1 MRWQRVLRR
10 SQAAT
15 VTPRRMCIV
24 IWLLVFAATGEATEN
39 AKVAEVV
46 YSRHAFA
53 DLERLADFLIK
64 DAPQAAVTAIDVI
77 RDGIHFLE
85 RHPFV
90 GRPCEEGLRE
100 LLISYGKSGYVA
112 LYSYEQS
119 QDVVLVLA
127 IRHQRVAGYS
137 T

>member
-1 MRWQRVLRR
+1 M
-10 SQAAT
+10 
-15 VTPRRMCIV
+15 
-24 IWLLVFAATGEATEN
+24 
-39 AKVAEVV
+39 AEVV
-46 YSRHAFA
+46 YSRRAFA

-77 RDGIHFLE
+77 RDGIEILA

-90 GRPCEEGLRE
+90 GRPREEGLRE
-100 LLISYGKSGYVA
+100 LLISYGKSGHVA
-112 LYSYEQS
+112 LYSYEQR

-127 IRHQRVAGYS
+127 IRHQREAGYS

>member
-1 MRWQRVLRR
+1 
-10 SQAAT
+10 
-15 VTPRRMCIV
+15 
-24 IWLLVFAATGEATEN
+24 
-39 AKVAEVV
+39 VAEVV

-53 DLERLADFLIK
+53 DLERLADFLAQ
-64 DAPQAAVTAIDVI
+64 DAPGAAIAAIDVI
-77 RDGIHFLE
+77 RDGIGILE
-85 RHPFV
+85 RHPLV

-112 LYSYEQS
+112 LYSHEQQ

-127 IRHQRVAGYS
+127 IRHQREAGQS

>member
-1 MRWQRVLRR
+1 
-10 SQAAT
+10 
-15 VTPRRMCIV
+15 
-24 IWLLVFAATGEATEN
+24 
-39 AKVAEVV
+39 VAEVV
-46 YSRHAFA
+46 YSRHAFV

-64 DAPQAAVTAIDVI
+64 DAPQAAVTAIEVI
-77 RDGIHFLE
+77 RDGIEILE

-119 QDVVLVLA
+119 LDVVLVLA
-127 IRHQRVAGYS
+127 IRHQREAGYS

>member
-1 MRWQRVLRR
+1 M
-10 SQAAT
+10 
-15 VTPRRMCIV
+15 
-24 IWLLVFAATGEATEN
+24 
-39 AKVAEVV
+39 AEVV

-77 RDGIHFLE
+77 RDGIDILE

-119 QDVVLVLA
+119 QDAVLVLA
-127 IRHQRVAGYS
+127 IRHQREAGYS

>member
-1 MRWQRVLRR
+1 
-10 SQAAT
+10 
-15 VTPRRMCIV
+15 
-24 IWLLVFAATGEATEN
+24 
-39 AKVAEVV
+39 VAEVV

-53 DLERLADFLIK
+53 DLERLADFLMS
-64 DAPQAAVTAIDVI
+64 DAPQAAVRAMDLI
-77 RDGIHFLE
+77 RDGIEILA

-90 GRPCEEGLRE
+90 GRPREEGLRE

-112 LYSYEQS
+112 LYSYEQR

-127 IRHQRVAGYS
+127 IRHQREAGYS

>member
-1 MRWQRVLRR
+1 
-10 SQAAT
+10 
-15 VTPRRMCIV
+15 
-24 IWLLVFAATGEATEN
+24 
-39 AKVAEVV
+39 VAQVV

-77 RDGIHFLE
+77 RDGIEILE
-85 RHPFV
+85 RHPLV
-90 GRPCEEGLRE
+90 GRPCEDDFRE

-112 LYSYEQS
+112 LYSYEQR
-119 QDVVLVLA
+119 QGVVLVLA
-127 IRHQRVAGYS
+127 IRHQQEAGYS

>member
-1 MRWQRVLRR
+1 M
-10 SQAAT
+10 
-15 VTPRRMCIV
+15 
-24 IWLLVFAATGEATEN
+24 
-39 AKVAEVV
+39 AEVV

-64 DAPQAAVTAIDVI
+64 DAPQAAVKAIEVI
-77 RDGIHFLE
+77 RDGIEILE

-119 QDVVLVLA
+119 HDVVLVLA
-127 IRHQRVAGYS
+127 IRHQREPGYS
-137 T
+137 M

>member
-1 MRWQRVLRR
+1 M
-10 SQAAT
+10 
-15 VTPRRMCIV
+15 
-24 IWLLVFAATGEATEN
+24 
-39 AKVAEVV
+39 AEVV

-64 DAPQAAVTAIDVI
+64 DAPQAAVTAVEVI
-77 RDGIHFLE
+77 RDGIEILE

-90 GRPCEEGLRE
+90 GRSCEEGLRE

-112 LYSYEQS
+112 LYSYEQR

-127 IRHQRVAGYS
+127 IRHQREAGYS

>member
-1 MRWQRVLRR
+1 
-10 SQAAT
+10 
-15 VTPRRMCIV
+15 
-24 IWLLVFAATGEATEN
+24 
-39 AKVAEVV
+39 VAEVV

-64 DAPQAAVTAIDVI
+64 DAPQAAVTAIDLI
-77 RDGIHFLE
+77 RDGIEILA

-90 GRPCEEGLRE
+90 GRPREEGLRE

-112 LYSYEQS
+112 LYSYEQR

-127 IRHQRVAGYS
+127 IRHQREAGCS